1 MGIQSSKVYLPFTI
15 AIAPIKKLSLINFE
29 NDPDEI
35 YNSLELQYINGE
47 PYGIGWRVI
56 AYRNDKYVDVYD
68 SKSLTAK
75 KDETFDVTQKG
86 LNKHV
91 QVAMN
96 HTYFEKDR
104 DGIHIGFEFN
114 DIENRVI
121 SVQIDEHNRRS
132 SKYVDLLAPIGHG
145 TEKPT
150 FLPLF
155 FMYKFDFVRK
165 AGTNISIQIDGK
177 KRVPDK
183 FPVPMPKEM
192 QFRYFARYS
201 MDCQIIE
208 FARAEKGTLEQYEFT
223 QDHKIIFNNTEY
235 VLEKKED
242 MILLNKIV
250 IRDKDHPIHITFSDS
265 IPVYFNNGI
274 SYSNQNDIH
283 FESDFI
289 INAGTSMGAISGK
302 SSFQLKDKIMYYT
315 LIPTEGW
322 SSVPNSFLTRMML
335 GKDTL
340 FCTWPKTYKYQL
352 QINVNNGESES
363 SWIRI

>member
-1 MGIQSSKVYLPFTI
+1 MESQINKVYLPFSITI
-15 AIAPIKKLSLINFE
+15 TPIKKLSLINFD

-35 YNSLELQYINGE
+35 YNSLELQYIDGE

-68 SKSLTAK
+68 SKSLTFI
-75 KDETFDVTQKG
+75 KDEAFDVTQKG

-96 HTYFEKDR
+96 HIYFEKDR

-145 TEKPT
+145 SEKPT
-150 FLPLF
+150 SLPLF

-165 AGTNISIQIDGK
+165 AGTNLSIQIDGK
-177 KRVPDK
+177 KRTPDK
-183 FPVPMPKEM
+183 FPAPMPKEM
-192 QFRYFARYS
+192 QFRYFTRYS

-208 FARAEKGTLEQYEFT
+208 FASAGKRILEQYELT
-223 QDHKIIFNNTEY
+223 KEHKIIFHNTEY
-235 VLEKKED
+235 ELDKKED
-242 MILLNKIV
+242 RILLNKII
-250 IRDKDHPIHITFSDS
+250 IRDKNHPIQITFSDG
-265 IPVYFNNGI
+265 IPVYYNEI
-274 SYSNQNDIH
+274 SSSNKKDIH
-283 FESDFI
+283 FESNFI
-289 INAGTSMGAISGK
+289 INAGASMGTISGK
-302 SSFQLKDKIMYYT
+302 CSFQLKDKIMYYT

-322 SSVPNSFLTRMML
+322 SSVPNSLLTRIML
-335 GKDTL
+335 GKNTF

-352 QINVNNGESES
+352 EINNNNGESES